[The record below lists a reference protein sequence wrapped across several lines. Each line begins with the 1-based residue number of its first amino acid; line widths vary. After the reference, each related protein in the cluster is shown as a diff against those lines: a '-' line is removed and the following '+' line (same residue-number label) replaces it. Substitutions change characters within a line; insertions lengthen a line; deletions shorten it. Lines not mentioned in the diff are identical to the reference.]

1 MEDKYFFT
9 DKNANKLFPQNE
21 IIMQMPSFDGFP
33 ILLPCRPKDKV
44 YRIWTVNGR
53 KVVASFT
60 VEKFSVE
67 EDGAYCI
74 VTSNRHMVR
83 RWNINEFGK
92 TIFLDKDS
100 AEEELYRQ
108 GREK

>member
-1 MEDKYFFT
+1 MCDLSNYTIGSEVPK
-9 DKNANKLFPQNE
+9 ANTNMV
-21 IIMQMPSFDGFP
+21 I
-33 ILLPCRPKDKV
+33 LPCKPKDNV

-67 EDGAYCI
+67 EDGIYCI

-108 GREK
+108 EWEI